1 MKSLFK
7 QTAISLVVFGMAG
20 SIYAAV
26 SKHDNS
32 CWEAQLSGAF
42 IGVEGLDLQVQ
53 NTPDYITVF
62 PGDGGN
68 FVTRKIPAT
77 YQWNWRV
84 YGGILFTKND
94 DITLSWMQLRTSN
107 QNSFI
112 NSNDVLIG
120 PRWQVVDFWENISGR
135 AIYDLDDVYAVWGH
149 TINLNNPWSVRFA
162 AGVEY
167 ARLNNR
173 ITVVENILSQGIND
187 IGFASK
193 SRLSGIGPRTELR
206 ATLHLPH
213 CLALFGDA
221 NAALLA
227 SKRITSLRPFNDE
240 SDAALSSVETHN
252 RFVVVP
258 KIGIRLGVSYS
269 HVYGLAGAEGTL
281 CRLNTLSIEAG
292 WQAES
297 YIHAIEHVA
306 GNNFNASGF
315 ADTGVVNFGDQGVF
329 VGLKFSSDW
338 M

>member
-20 SIYAAV
+20 SLYAAV
-26 SKHDNS
+26 SKQDNT
-32 CWEAQLSGAF
+32 CWSPQLSGAF

-53 NTPDYITVF
+53 NTPDYVTVF
-62 PGDGGN
+62 PSAGGD
-68 FVTRKIPAT
+68 FVTRKIPSS

-84 YGGILFTKND
+84 YGGILFTEND
-94 DITLSWMQLRTSN
+94 DLTLSWMQLRTSN
-107 QNSFI
+107 RNWFV
-112 NSNDVLIG
+112 NSNNVLIG
-120 PRWQVVDFWENISGR
+120 PRWQVVDTWENISGR

-149 TINLNNPWSVRFA
+149 TINFNNPWSVRLA

-173 ITVVENILSQGIND
+173 ITVVENILSQGISD
-187 IGFASK
+187 IGYASK
-193 SRLSGIGPRTELR
+193 SRLNGIGPRAELR

-213 CLALFGDA
+213 CLALFGDV
-221 NAALLA
+221 NAALFA
-227 SKRITSLRPFNDE
+227 SKRISSLRPFNDD
-240 SDAALSSVETHN
+240 SDITLASVETHN

-258 KIGIRLGVSYS
+258 KMGARLGVSYS
-269 HVYGLAGAEGTL
+269 YVYGQAGAEGTL

-297 YIHAIEHVA
+297 YIHAIEQVA
-306 GNNFNASGF
+306 GNNFTSGF
-315 ADTGVVNFGDQGVF
+315 SDTGVANFGDQGVF